1 MLFLC
6 YHRLAAAR
14 VSEFATINDNTTQY
28 TYMQAMMIEIMEV
41 YTDMI
46 NCSLFLD
53 AYDGLSKKR
62 KEKLGEWVPFDDDL
76 MENSGYWLPQIV
88 RQIRDTVHQLQSLD
102 LPSRA
107 VQLTQQLAF
116 NVRTLCSQTMFHR
129 AARGEGVVH
138 ACMDQVV

>member
-1 MLFLC
+1 
-6 YHRLAAAR
+6 
-14 VSEFATINDNTTQY
+14 
-28 TYMQAMMIEIMEV
+28 MQAMMIEIMEV

-88 RQIRDTVHQLQSLD
+88 RQIRDCVNQLQSLD
-102 LPSRA
+102 LPPKA
-107 VQLTQQLAF
+107 VQLTQRLAF

-129 AARGEGVVH
+129 AARGEGGVH